1 LILGKKHRLGS
12 GTLDLP
18 PIKGA
23 SPRRAKMEMF
33 RNMEVVLVFCFG
45 LIVAAALVSR
55 PTPTEESVR
64 ARGNTAAQMPVVV
77 INGKR
82 LSEAEK
88 AQAAREAG

>member
-1 LILGKKHRLGS
+1 
-12 GTLDLP
+12 
-18 PIKGA
+18 
-23 SPRRAKMEMF
+23 MF